1 MARPRSRPR
10 TTNGLLLLQ
19 RVLMMDDDD
28 DDDMS
33 MIPLAAGDELFVVDA
48 AARSTT
54 DILNCFPA
62 EE

>member
-1 MARPRSRPR
+1 
-10 TTNGLLLLQ
+10 
-19 RVLMMDDDD
+19 MMDDDD